1 MTKFEVWYSYPGEEA
16 VYTPCSTKEEA
27 LKRKA
32 EVEEFGY
39 KAEIKEI
46 TYNFYEFRPFEY

>member
-1 MTKFEVWYSYPGEEA
+1 MTKFEVWYSYSGEEA
-16 VYTPCSTKEEA
+16 VYTPCRTKEEA